1 MDLEMLVEQKCGYGA
16 AVVIRTLRRLARGE
30 RLGPAVTVLV
40 AQDALQLLDKA
51 LRESQSGGFRW
62 RDFSQEKPAPNQKI
76 LAHLRNGNMAVFR
89 YAAAHRPLAWI
100 PVDELPPCPEP
111 PVTVTLPAEMARAFV
126 REETPQAAASCF
138 VRRRVADEFKAREA
152 NDDE

>member
-1 MDLEMLVEQKCGYGA
+1 MDLEMLVAQKCGYGA

-40 AQDALQLLDKA
+40 AQDALKLLDKA

-111 PVTVTLPAEMARAFV
+111 PVTVTIPAETARAFA
-126 REETPQAAASCF
+126 REETLQTLASCS
-138 VRRRVADEFKAREA
+138 VRLRVADELKAREA

>member
-1 MDLEMLVEQKCGYGA
+1 MDLEMLVAQKCGYGA

-111 PVTVTLPAEMARAFV
+111 PVTVTLPAEMARA
-126 REETPQAAASCF
+126 
-138 VRRRVADEFKAREA
+138 DEFKAREA